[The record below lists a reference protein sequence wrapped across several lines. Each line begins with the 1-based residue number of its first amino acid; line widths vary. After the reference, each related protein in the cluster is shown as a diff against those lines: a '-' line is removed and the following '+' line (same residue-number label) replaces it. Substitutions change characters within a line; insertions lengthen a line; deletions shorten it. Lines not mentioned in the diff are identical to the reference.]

1 MSSYQIT
8 ARGPSRDASTS
19 GLPAERRRFWVELPG
34 WVTSW
39 VREKTEVRKTSTSNA
54 HVYDVLCTQWKVP
67 KSFGVATEERVVY
80 VMTEAMARRETSSI
94 RAGGVANLQRQTWAL
109 ELVQVIEFLVE
120 NSSAKPARLGWL
132 DPHLMDK
139 LQDLSPDDWIIFPA
153 PDLVHWLSDDV
164 SKAAEKSLRHISNHH
179 PSPVCV
185 FGNFNHPSNIDPS
198 VNNDAR
204 RFSAASMQLS
214 QIWHHGFFV
223 TLTSKAAASNVEGL
237 RRLHSKLVARQYEA
251 LENPTTHQ
259 ELQMWMSL
267 HTYRLLI
274 GGWTM
279 DGGGVRSD
287 TRLAAC
293 LRAFNQIHDPDMPA
307 IPILNRDRMDSRLRD
322 LFAEAGTSTH
332 LMTSAIL
339 NKLKIPRPQLPQYVA
354 AFRHVFGPI
363 DSNGDELAS
372 ILHLAD
378 QLVKTFWM
386 FRLAFI
392 IVSDEEIRHS
402 IPSSDRLSRCQLVS
416 FDTLLRLIDQNF
428 VL

>member
-1 MSSYQIT
+1 
-8 ARGPSRDASTS
+8 
-19 GLPAERRRFWVELPG
+19 
-34 WVTSW
+34 
-39 VREKTEVRKTSTSNA
+39 
-54 HVYDVLCTQWKVP
+54 
-67 KSFGVATEERVVY
+67 
-80 VMTEAMARRETSSI
+80 MA
-94 RAGGVANLQRQTWAL
+94 
-109 ELVQVIEFLVE
+109 
-120 NSSAKPARLGWL
+120 
-132 DPHLMDK
+132 
-139 LQDLSPDDWIIFPA
+139 
-153 PDLVHWLSDDV
+153 
-164 SKAAEKSLRHISNHH
+164 
-179 PSPVCV
+179 
-185 FGNFNHPSNIDPS
+185 
-198 VNNDAR
+198 
-204 RFSAASMQLS
+204 
-214 QIWHHGFFV
+214 FFV
-223 TLTSKAAASNVEGL
+223 TLTSKAATSNVEGL

-287 TRLAAC
+287 ARLAAC

-354 AFRHVFGPI
+354 AFRHVFGRN

-372 ILHLAD
+372 ILELSGD
-378 QLVKTFWM
+378 LVKNFWM